1 MTPYRRLQDALDAL
15 DAAFAPL
22 AERPFAVGMLDI
34 ADEIVLSC
42 EAGYAKPD
50 PRIYLT
56 ALDRLG
62 AEPAA

>member
-1 MTPYRRLQDALDAL
+1 MTPCR
-15 DAAFAPL
+15 
-22 AERPFAVGMLDI
+22 LDI
-34 ADEIVLSC
+34 AGEIVLSC
-42 EAGYAKPD
+42 EAGYAGPD